1 LQFHQVT
8 VGRIGRLCCIS
19 IIGVVS
25 RLLLAFVVI
34 LSLTGCMDDSSGSP
48 TGTRVRTTS
57 TGPLRLQSGVVNLP
71 AGLSTK
77 RFTITARDPSKW
89 TFTVAV
95 ETSAKTV
102 ASVKAKTSYGA
113 RLWILGSTRDG
124 DLCRVKRG
132 VSTCITRF
140 PILEAQHGGQ
150 WTIIV
155 RKSSPAPARVSVTV
169 QFE

>member
-1 LQFHQVT
+1 
-8 VGRIGRLCCIS
+8 
-19 IIGVVS
+19 VS

-34 LSLTGCMDDSSGSP
+34 LPLTGCMDDSAGSP
-48 TGTRVRTTS
+48 ISSGTRPRSTS
-57 TGPLRLQSGVVNLP
+57 TSTEPLRLQSGVVNLP

-77 RFTITARDPSKW
+77 RFSITARDPSKR

-102 ASVKAKTSYGA
+102 ASVKAKTSYGT
-113 RLWILGSTRDG
+113 RLWILGSTLDG
-124 DLCRVKRG
+124 DSCRVKRG
-132 VSTCITRF
+132 VSTCIAHF

-155 RKSSPAPARVSVTV
+155 RKSSPAPARVSVT
-169 QFE
+169 FHFD